1 MNKKTESA
9 LERISHNQI
18 EVPRVL
24 ILIHDYIS
32 GGNLEY
38 IVKKWEYEITGIYN
52 SNKAALFRVKI
63 DKPDLILTDMEL
75 DDDHL
80 CVTHQLNLS
89 IGNSKLCVYFT
100 SYTTQSIMQRTM
112 TLVSVLGNRARE
124 CSNERSCQNAGS
136 VFNGHDAEIDRSL
149 KVAKHSS
156 LNPIRV
162 LLVDDQ
168 QIVLWGLEKLINGQ
182 KPRMEVVGSAEN
194 IFLAKRLI
202 MEKQPDVLILNIYL
216 GDINCVNYISEFAN
230 NGDTK
235 IVIFCRI
242 RDQEVIDQAVLSGA
256 RGVVYQKESI
266 QTILK
271 VIEKVHDGE
280 LWLDR
285 ETASRAFLQNFHMR
299 KTASPSINTRKISAL
314 TRKECEI
321 LKVFSQASGS
331 EQNKQ
336 IAAHLQMSEYTL
348 RNHLSA
354 IFKKLGINNRFGL
367 FMYARKHFRRAGFSI
382 NKVLQ

>member
-9 LERISHNQI
+9 LERISHNQL

-38 IVKKWEYEITGIYN
+38 IVKGWEYEITGIYN

-75 DDDHL
+75 DDDNL
-80 CVTHQLNLS
+80 CVTHPLNLS

-124 CSNERSCQNAGS
+124 CSNERSCQNAES

-149 KVAKHSS
+149 RLAKQSS

-202 MEKQPDVLILNIYL
+202 LEKQPDVLIINIYL

-285 ETASRAFLQNFHMR
+285 ETASRTFLQNFHMR

-336 IAAHLQMSEYTL
+336 IAAYLQMSEYTL

-367 FMYARKHFRRAGFSI
+367 FMYARKHFRRSGFSI
-382 NKVLQ
+382 SKVLQ